1 MGRRMKEYVI
11 LPSSMYDNKEELN
24 KCLGISYDYIS
35 SLSVKEKSQKIEIT
49 NNINLNK
56 ISVIYYYG
64 VAGIAFWI

>member
-49 NNINLNK
+49 NNIPK
-56 ISVIYYYG
+56 IVCTIFLDSVTAIT
-64 VAGIAFWI
+64 FC